1 MNNGLIIYCFLLKY
15 YYKIYYTMM
24 DYYGGITK
32 DPKEIDSELIKK
44 FRDRCEEYYIKNII
58 STLRK
63 ENILKSDYS
72 VTGWGIYN
80 CKDICNI
87 IDIRL
92 IASLKKK
99 INILKFTYCYL
110 HNNYEDIDI
119 CQLICTYII

>member
-1 MNNGLIIYCFLLKY
+1 
-15 YYKIYYTMM
+15 MM
-24 DYYGGITK
+24 DYYGCITK

-63 ENILKSDYS
+63 DNILKSDYS

-87 IDIRL
+87 IDLTL
-92 IASLKKK
+92 IMTLKKK
-99 INILKFTYCYL
+99 ISNIK
-110 HNNYEDIDI
+110 I
-119 CQLICTYII
+119 YILLFIQ